1 MVNKGPV
8 DYRDVLAYWVYQ
20 HELDL
25 TLDTD
30 AYADGDVLAATQ
42 EIEDVMGVNGGAG
55 MIQSVLVHDF
65 SDQAQA
71 LDLIFL
77 RSNVSIGTENAA
89 VSVSDAN
96 ALEVVGVVEV
106 SEDDY
111 VDLANS
117 QVAHKENLGIAFQCA
132 ADDKSLY
139 VAAVSR
145 GDGTYAAD
153 GITIKVGVLQG
164 M

>member
-1 MVNKGPV
+1 MKGPN
-8 DYRDVLAYWVYQ
+8 DYRDVLAYWVVQ
-20 HELDL
+20 HELAL
-25 TLDTD
+25 TLDTN

-42 EIEDVMGVNGGAG
+42 EIENVMGMDEGGG
-55 MIQSVLVHDF
+55 MIQSVVVHDF

-71 LDLIFL
+71 LDLVFF
-77 RSNVSIGTENAA
+77 RSNVALGTENAA
-89 VSVSDAN
+89 VSITDAN
-96 ALEVVGVVEV
+96 ALEIVGIVEIAA
-106 SEDDY
+106 SDY

-117 QVAHKENLGIAFQCA
+117 QHAYKNNLGIAFQCDSGA
-132 ADDKSLY
+132 TSLF

-145 GDGTYAAD
+145 GTGTYAAD